1 MPRWVGRVLDRIVDL
16 ATARKITFTFKA
28 RRELAD
34 LPLGFDPEDARDVLM
49 SLTAS
54 DSAGR
59 LASDA
64 TGEWMYIFKPRVE
77 MTIIYVKVILRSNC
91 VVVSFHID
99 EGFGHDEDP

>member
-1 MPRWVGRVLDRIVDL
+1 MPRGVGRVLDRIVAL
-16 ATARKITFTFKA
+16 ATARKITFTLKA

-99 EGFGHDEDP
+99 EGLGHDEDP

>member
-1 MPRWVGRVLDRIVDL
+1 MPRWPGRALDRIVEPD
-16 ATARKITFTFKA
+16 
-28 RRELAD
+28 REQ
-34 LPLGFDPEDARDVLM
+34 LG
-49 SLTAS
+49 
-54 DSAGR
+54 GG
-59 LASDA
+59 LASNA